1 MACGVVALG
10 LGGTF
15 ALLSETVFFEHSLPW
30 RGAPQSG
37 NPANQLE
44 AQGETLSPEALQ
56 RLGSPEL
63 EKIAQHHRP
72 SLDRSRARFLLAQ
85 RLAASNPTRA
95 LQWLEGLETDY
106 APLAP
111 HILSLRADLAVKQGQ
126 NDLAQTLWQ
135 DLLTTYGTSPVAA
148 EALYHLGNVSNSTN
162 SSPTDSRQTSSSQT
176 NSPYH
181 DRLLTE
187 WPAHPLSVE
196 VALDRLEK
204 NPQDLPRLLQIAQ
217 YGHYTFALGDVLDRL
232 MTHAAQLTPKDWET
246 IAFAEWETTNYQG
259 AAKAYSQSPATAL
272 NLYRAGR
279 SYHLTGESDRAR
291 AFYRQLLQTF
301 PTAPETALGLKH
313 LATLQTRVDVKE
325 AVQLWQKL
333 YDTFPDQQ
341 ALALLEKSSLLLQ
354 LGSVQSAQQAR
365 QSVLTQHSQ
374 TESAANLRWEL
385 LQTAMKEG
393 KTPVVTATIAT
404 LQQDNAEQPISAH
417 ASFVVGHWLRRNG
430 QTTQAESH
438 FRWVLKHHPESYFA
452 WRAAVELGL
461 PVGNFTTL
469 WKAQPSL
476 QPSLQLSPPATP
488 LKPLAGSPAFQELY
502 RLGLTQTAWRLWQVE
517 FTNRIEPSLEEQ
529 LTDGLVRMSVG
540 QYLDGIYM
548 LHSLAWR
555 GDPNDRTAYHNLRQN
570 PAYWQALYPFAFGDL
585 IQTWS
590 RDRSLNPLLVISLMR
605 QESRFMPGI
614 VSSAGA
620 VGLMQVMPDTASWI
634 AGQTDIG
641 DYTLTDPND
650 SIKLGSWYLNYTHEE
665 WQGNSLLAVASY
677 NAGPGNVQDWVQ
689 RFGFTDP
696 DRFVEQ
702 IPFAETQGYVESVF
716 ENYWNYLRLYNPE
729 VSQLVA
735 ELAQSQ

>member
-15 ALLSETVFFEHSLPW
+15 ALLSETVFSEYSFPW
-30 RGAPQSG
+30 GETSQTA
-37 NPANQLE
+37 NPANPPGAE
-44 AQGETLSPEALQ
+44 GETLSPEALQ
-56 RLGSPEL
+56 GLDLTDL
-63 EKIAQHHRP
+63 EAMAQHRRP
-72 SLDRSRARFLLAQ
+72 TLDRSRARFLLAQ
-85 RLAASNPTRA
+85 RLAESNPEAA
-95 LQWLEGLETDY
+95 LPWLENLETDY

-111 HILSLRADLAVKQGQ
+111 HILSLRADLAAKQGQ
-126 NDLAQTLWQ
+126 TDQAQTLWQ
-135 DLLTTYGTSPVAA
+135 DLLNTYPTSPVAA
-148 EALYHLGNVSNSTN
+148 EALYHLGKVAGEQN
-162 SSPTDSRQTSSSQT
+162 PQ
-176 NSPYH
+176 YH
-181 DRLLTE
+181 DRLLVE

-196 VALDRLEK
+196 IALDRLEQ
-204 NPQDLPRLLQIAQ
+204 NPNDLSRLLQVAQ

-232 MTHAAQLTPKDWET
+232 TTEYAAQLSPQEWEV
-246 IAFAEWETTNYQG
+246 IAFAAWETVNYRK
-259 AAKAYSQSPATAL
+259 AAPAYSKAPATAL

-279 SYHLTGESDRAR
+279 SYHLMGEGDRAR
-291 AFYRQLLQTF
+291 ALYRQLLQKF
-301 PTAPETALGLKH
+301 PDTPEAALGLKH
-313 LATLQTRVDVKE
+313 LATLQSSVDVGE
-325 AVQLWQKL
+325 SVQLWQKL
-333 YDTFPDQQ
+333 YETFPDQR
-341 ALALLEKSSLLLQ
+341 ALALVEKSNLLLQ
-354 LGSVQSAQQAR
+354 LGSDQSAQQAR
-365 QSVLTQHSQ
+365 KSVLTQHSQ

-385 LQTAMKEG
+385 LQTAMEEG
-393 KTPVVTATIAT
+393 KIPVVTSTIAT
-404 LQQDNAEQPISAH
+404 LQQDNGDQPISAH
-417 ASFVVGHWLRRNG
+417 ASFVVGHWLRGKG
-430 QTTQAESH
+430 QESQAQNH

-452 WRAAVELGL
+452 WRSAVELGL

-469 WKAQPSL
+469 WRAQPA
-476 QPSLQLSPPATP
+476 LQLSPPADP
-488 LKPLAGSPAFQELY
+488 LKPLAGSVAFQELY
-502 RLGLTQTAWRLWQVE
+502 RLGITQSAWRLWQVE
-517 FTNRIEPSLEEQ
+517 FSNRVEPSFAEQ
-529 LTDGLVRMSVG
+529 LTDGLVRMNVG
-540 QYLDGIYM
+540 QYLDGIFM

-555 GDPNDRTAYHNLRQN
+555 TDSTDRAAYATLRQN

-590 RDRSLNPLLVISLMR
+590 HDRSLNPLLVIALMR

-641 DYTLTDPND
+641 NYNLTDPND

-702 IPFAETQGYVESVF
+702 IPFPETQGYVESVF

-729 VSQLVA
+729 VSKLVTA
-735 ELAQSQ
+735 LAQ